1 MLSKAKI
8 KFIKSLQIKKYR
20 KQEQCFIVEG
30 AKSVRELLASDF
42 DVKTLIGTTEFL
54 STVRVFP
61 GVEVIEAGM
70 NELQGLGEFQTNDS
84 AIAVAKLKANDHFS
98 IEGDEYALVLDDIRD
113 PGNLGT
119 IIRTADWFGLKKI
132 VASNETADFYN
143 QKVINATMGSF
154 TRVRVFYTD
163 LEIYLKSA
171 TVPVY
176 GTYLDGADIRGIEFG
191 RNGLIL
197 IGNESKGIGSDLEKF
212 VTQKVTIP
220 RGGHAESLNAAIAAG
235 ILCYAISGS
244 SKSSE

>member
-20 KQEQCFIVEG
+20 RQEQCFIVEG

-42 DVKTLIGTTEFL
+42 EVQTLIGTAEFL
-54 STVRVFP
+54 STIHPFP
-61 GVEVIEAGM
+61 GVEMIEAGV

-84 AIAVAKLKANDHFS
+84 AIAVAKQKANDPFS
-98 IEGDEYALVLDDIRD
+98 IDGDEYALVLDDIRD

-154 TRVRVFYTD
+154 ARVRVFYTD
-163 LEIYLKSA
+163 LHIYLKSV
-171 TVPVY
+171 TIPVY
-176 GTYLDGADIRGIEFG
+176 GTYLDGADIHGIDFG

-197 IGNESKGIGSDLEKF
+197 IGNESKGIGTDLEKY

-220 RGGHAESLNAAIAAG
+220 KRGRAESLNAAIAAG
-235 ILCYAISGS
+235 ILCFAISGHA
-244 SKSSE
+244 